1 VQLLKGRAEMGVAAL
16 LAVVGIVLAV
26 NASSL
31 PSVQAPADPI
41 GTRPVPFIVAG
52 LLLACAALLAVDV
65 LRGGRGEVE
74 GGEDVDL
81 SHPTDWKTVGLL
93 LLAFVANILLIE
105 RVGFVISGTVL
116 FWGSV
121 IALGGRHYVRD
132 AVISVIVTV
141 LAFYGFYVGLG
152 IKLPPGILAGVL

>member
-1 VQLLKGRAEMGVAAL
+1 MGVAAL

-52 LLLACAALLAVDV
+52 LLLTCA
-65 LRGGRGEVE
+65 EVE

-81 SHPTDWKTVGLL
+81 SHPPTG
-93 LLAFVANILLIE
+93 
-105 RVGFVISGTVL
+105 RP
-116 FWGSV
+116 SV
-121 IALGGRHYVRD
+121 CSCSPSSRT
-132 AVISVIVTV
+132 SC
-141 LAFYGFYVGLG
+141 
-152 IKLPPGILAGVL
+152 

>member
-1 VQLLKGRAEMGVAAL
+1 MGVAAL

-52 LLLACAALLAVDV
+52 LLLTCA
-65 LRGGRGEVE
+65 EVE